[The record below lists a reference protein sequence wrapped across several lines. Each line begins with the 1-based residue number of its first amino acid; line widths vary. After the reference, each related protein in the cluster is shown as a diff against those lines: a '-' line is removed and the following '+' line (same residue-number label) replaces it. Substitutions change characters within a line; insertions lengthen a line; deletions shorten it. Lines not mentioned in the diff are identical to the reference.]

1 MLSPDKMKSEIKL
14 PGMNTQALE
23 QLGKIFEENVQ
34 EVAEGYFSLNPKTK
48 KQRRGYM
55 LHCVVENSGVHMYIR
70 DIKDLLIRDRII
82 CGTCDS
88 SLQEELLRKKHL
100 TLKER
105 IKE

>member
-1 MLSPDKMKSEIKL
+1 
-14 PGMNTQALE
+14 
-23 QLGKIFEENVQ
+23 
-34 EVAEGYFSLNPKTK
+34 
-48 KQRRGYM
+48 M

>member
-48 KQRRGYM
+48 EKRIDVALCGGKFWRA
-55 LHCVVENSGVHMYIR
+55 HVH
-70 DIKDLLIRDRII
+70 
-82 CGTCDS
+82 
-88 SLQEELLRKKHL
+88 
-100 TLKER
+100 
-105 IKE
+105 